1 MVSMRLPLGFMF
13 SSSPSESDSSPAE
26 ILRYGELSDPSFL
39 LRDPLLGNELI
50 PSSNISQSF
59 LIGTLAEFSGM
70 LKGNENDGSEELLTF
85 PNHNFYNLGN
95 NMLVCVMVKYTYIKV
110 GVFLDGKTSLS
121 HL

>member
-1 MVSMRLPLGFMF
+1 MCLPLGFMF

-26 ILRYGELSDPSFL
+26 ILRYGELSEPSFL

-70 LKGNENDGSEELLTF
+70 LKGN
-85 PNHNFYNLGN
+85 
-95 NMLVCVMVKYTYIKV
+95 
-110 GVFLDGKTSLS
+110 
-121 HL
+121 